1 MSFRSLW
8 NQVRKTITT
17 SRRRTQRSW
26 RIDGALEERIVL
38 AVSAHEQLFLE
49 LINRARANPTAEATR
64 LGIALNE
71 GLAPGTITTTAKQPL
86 ALNDSLQVAIQ
97 NHLQFLIDTDQFSH
111 TGSGGSDPFQRIEAA
126 GYTGYTIAGENLAFE
141 ATSGTPNVEQFV
153 INTHND
159 LFIDAG
165 IAGRGHRINILRDSF
180 KETGAGVRT
189 GVYTSGGNNF
199 NAVFT
204 GNDFGAKAGNS
215 FLTGVVITDTTVANN
230 FYNVGEGLSGV
241 TVSVS
246 NGSTTVNTTTNGG
259 GGYQIQLAP
268 GTYNVTFSGPGIS
281 TPVTKSVT
289 IGSLNVKV
297 DLNVRTD
304 VPTAPTVSFAAAT
317 HSVNEAAGTRT
328 ITVNLSKVGTS
339 TITVNYATSSGTATS
354 GTDFTATSG
363 TLTFAPGIT
372 SQTFDVPITN
382 DLTLEPTES
391 FNLTLSS
398 PSGATLGATPTATV
412 SIVDNDVPAV
422 SFQLTAKSVTE
433 STTSASFNVVLDGA
447 SSQTITVNY
456 ALTGGTA
463 TLGTDFTLAAGTL
476 TFAPGTTTRT
486 LNFTVLNDT
495 KDENDE
501 TVIITLSSP
510 TNATL
515 GAANQATYTILDN
528 DAAPSAKFAFKTA
541 SGSSTSSPTILE
553 SAGTLS
559 VPIILSAPSD
569 REITV
574 NLSTLTGGTAGGADF
589 NIPVTSVTFAP
600 GETQKT
606 LQLNVTNDALDEV
619 NETIKLK
626 LTSAQATIG
635 DGSSATATIT
645 DDDLPPTVSFTVA
658 ESSANESVASPGTVI
673 VQLSAASGQNV
684 TVKYA
689 VSKTGTNASSSTDYT
704 LAKGT
709 LTFLP
714 GETQKTIPLVL
725 KNDAIVEPNE
735 TLRIL
740 LSSPSKAI
748 LGPITAHVFTILND
762 DSV

>member
-8 NQVRKTITT
+8 NQVRQTITT

-153 INTHND
+153 INTHNN

-189 GVYTSGGNNF
+189 GVFTDNGNNF

-259 GGYQIQLAP
+259 GGYQIQLAR
-268 GTYNVTFSGPGIS
+268 GPTTS
-281 TPVTKSVT
+281 RSPVRGFRLRSP
-289 IGSLNVKV
+289 SRSRSAAMNVKV

-354 GTDFTATSG
+354 GSDFTATSG
-363 TLTFAPGIT
+363 TLTFAPGNH
-372 SQTFDVPITN
+372 FADVRCSDYERLDAGADRKLQP
-382 DLTLEPTES
+382 DALQPERSHAGSHSDRHRLDRRQRCAPPCRS
-391 FNLTLSS
+391 SSLPSRS
-398 PSGATLGATPTATV
+398 PSRPP
-412 SIVDNDVPAV
+412 VPR
-422 SFQLTAKSVTE
+422 STWCSMGPRRRRLR
-433 STTSASFNVVLDGA
+433 STTL
-447 SSQTITVNY
+447 
-456 ALTGGTA
+456 
-463 TLGTDFTLAAGTL
+463 
-476 TFAPGTTTRT
+476 
-486 LNFTVLNDT
+486 
-495 KDENDE
+495 
-501 TVIITLSSP
+501 
-510 TNATL
+510 
-515 GAANQATYTILDN
+515 
-528 DAAPSAKFAFKTA
+528 
-541 SGSSTSSPTILE
+541 
-553 SAGTLS
+553 
-559 VPIILSAPSD
+559 
-569 REITV
+569 
-574 NLSTLTGGTAGGADF
+574 
-589 NIPVTSVTFAP
+589 
-600 GETQKT
+600 
-606 LQLNVTNDALDEV
+606 
-619 NETIKLK
+619 
-626 LTSAQATIG
+626 
-635 DGSSATATIT
+635 
-645 DDDLPPTVSFTVA
+645 
-658 ESSANESVASPGTVI
+658 
-673 VQLSAASGQNV
+673 
-684 TVKYA
+684 
-689 VSKTGTNASSSTDYT
+689 
-704 LAKGT
+704 
-709 LTFLP
+709 
-714 GETQKTIPLVL
+714 
-725 KNDAIVEPNE
+725 
-735 TLRIL
+735 
-740 LSSPSKAI
+740 
-748 LGPITAHVFTILND
+748 
-762 DSV
+762 